1 MFPLLCILL
10 QILMIIVL
18 LDAFDKYKKNQASI
32 YFFKCILGI
41 VLLPILII
49 IPMFLNTL
57 DISSDFIHT
66 DIGQSIVIII
76 MGMSVFMCSYPCRK
90 YMKYLNSETVDRLPE
105 KDKQIYPFKMFIDRG
120 ASLWIIGAIWMLVG
134 AGLLIY
140 ELYLILSKQD
150 LFFDKKTIEEQQEL
164 AAVFGEEAYRL
175 AHNMKDDGSG
185 RKILV
190 HAAIGGIMSS
200 ITGAGFTSGAVGA
213 GLNEAVIKEID
224 KIAKHDP
231 GAAQIVSAIVGAAAA
246 KAAGGNAAAGASAA
260 ASGTK
265 WNYLLVNQYNRM
277 RRELAAAKTEEEKAA
292 VIAFWT
298 KIYDKQRAE
307 LKQDIE
313 NFPFDGS
320 KITRLWYEY
329 KFLRKYRNPL
339 YELDGTA
346 SFILPPTLSTG
357 SKNDDPVL
365 GKEVLQNIVSGTESL
380 KYGYLGDH
388 GNIPSTAQT
397 GFRWLGRVGGVSGS
411 IFSITDFHED
421 YQKYSGGDLAIA
433 WGTNMI
439 PIGAGLLGASL
450 GATGGAYVGGIVG
463 GGTGALTGGTAGTV
477 LGPEGTIV
485 GGGVGGIVGGFTG
498 VGVGAFIGSYAG
510 GIAGGTAGA
519 YIKDYIR
526 KDIYPIKTDKEKESL
541 AHGEE

>member
-1 MFPLLCILL
+1 MFPLLCISL

-134 AGLLIY
+134 AGTLSRDTSNALN
-140 ELYLILSKQD
+140 ELGRI
-150 LFFDKKTIEEQQEL
+150 FDKKKIEEQQEL

-439 PIGAGLLGASL
+439 SIGAGLLGASL

-498 VGVGAFIGSYAG
+498 VGVGAFLPESVLERLLAVMPVELREELPERILRTIYEK
-510 GIAGGTAGA
+510 I
-519 YIKDYIR
+519 YI
-526 KDIYPIKTDKEKESL
+526 L
-541 AHGEE
+541 

>member
-1 MFPLLCILL
+1 MKGLTP
-10 QILMIIVL
+10 VL
-18 LDAFDKYKKNQASI
+18 SVPAKGDAASTTKSAI
-32 YFFKCILGI
+32 APG
-41 VLLPILII
+41 
-49 IPMFLNTL
+49 N
-57 DISSDFIHT
+57 
-66 DIGQSIVIII
+66 
-76 MGMSVFMCSYPCRK
+76 
-90 YMKYLNSETVDRLPE
+90 
-105 KDKQIYPFKMFIDRG
+105 IDVR
-120 ASLWIIGAIWMLVG
+120 
-134 AGLLIY
+134 
-140 ELYLILSKQD
+140 ENREQD
-150 LFFDKKTIEEQQEL
+150 LSDLSRNTSNALNELGRIFDKKKIEEQQEL

-397 GFRWLGRVGGVSGS
+397 GFRWFGRAGGVSGS

-421 YQKYSGGDLAIA
+421 YQKYSGGDLAKA
-433 WGTNMI
+433 WISDLIPLGSGLAGGAAGTYVGTY
-439 PIGAGLLGASL
+439 IGGLVGGGSGVL
-450 GATGGAYVGGIVG
+450 TGGA
-463 GGTGALTGGTAGTV
+463 AGTIV
-477 LGPEGTIV
+477 GPEGTVV
-485 GGGVGGIVGGFTG
+485 GGGAGGILGGIIGVSVGALVGGYTGGIV
-498 VGVGAFIGSYAG
+498 
-510 GIAGGTAGA
+510 GGTAGA
-519 YIKDYIR
+519 YIKDYVR
-526 KDIYPIKTDKEKESL
+526 KEQFKIKTDEEKKEEHSQKDDQE
-541 AHGEE
+541 